1 MADSILVSDFDGTV
15 TGEDFFQLVVSH
27 LLTPK
32 DMKPWDEYLEGR
44 LTHLE
49 ALQRIFSKIQ
59 APESDVLALLEDMR
73 PDPAMSKSLGSLRAA
88 GWEVIIASNGCDWY
102 IRRIL
107 EQLGVHVELH
117 ANPGTYAE
125 DGPLIMKAP
134 VDSRFYSP
142 EGGIDKAAIVRFHQ
156 ERGAR
161 VAFAGDGYTDQE
173 AALLVPP
180 QLRFARAA
188 LAAVLRTRE
197 EPFQPFS
204 VWSDIGRT
212 LLSRGNG

>member
-32 DMKPWDEYLEGR
+32 DMQPWDEYLEGR
-44 LTHLE
+44 LTHLK
-49 ALQRIFSKIQ
+49 ALQRIFGKIR
-59 APESDVLALLEDMR
+59 APESDVVALLDDMR
-73 PDPAMSKSLGSLRAA
+73 PDPEFAESLASLRAA
-88 GWEVIIASNGCDWY
+88 NWEVVIASNGCDWY

-107 EQLGVHVELH
+107 ERLGVRVELH
-117 ANPGTYAE
+117 ANPGTYPE
-125 DGPLIMKAP
+125 GGPLIMKAP
-134 VDSRFYSP
+134 LESRFYNP
-142 EGGIDKAAIVRFHQ
+142 EGGVDKAAIVRFHQ
-156 ERGAR
+156 ERGVR

-180 QLRFARAA
+180 PLRFARAA

-197 EPFQPFS
+197 EPFQSFS
-204 VWSDIGRT
+204 VWSDIARN
-212 LLSRGNG
+212 LLSRGSG